1 MFWIRSDFFSVGALT
16 SFSLQLQ
23 ANAEAYAC
31 TFLGP
36 ANAGNLQD
44 AAAGRGTG
52 PGNEGE
58 APAGGDGGHG
68 APRAAGEGDV
78 NVDE

>member
-1 MFWIRSDFFSVGALT
+1 MLT
-16 SFSLQLQ
+16 LAILQIQ

-44 AAAGRGTG
+44 AAAGEGAGT
-52 PGNEGE
+52 NDER
-58 APAGGDGGHG
+58 G
-68 APRAAGEGDV
+68 APNGGEGGRKASRADGDEDV
-78 NVDE
+78 NVEG